1 MSQRRWPVAIL
12 SLGVLMCGPAAGPAP
27 TASPDG
33 RADGSRSS
41 AVTPLSSASSTSF
54 WAHWGDGRGELNG
67 YRLVQPRYGAPRT
80 GSAVYIFVTEDFSDS
95 ARVKA
100 DPGRHPAADVYPVM
114 KLNAVRHFQTGI
126 YDYKVMTSSFAR
138 VASGWPL
145 AKVSFSSQE
154 WCGHVYHQI
163 LPRSA
168 KTEGIFHS
176 YFDGEGDGQDEL
188 PQPEGGVYE
197 DVVPI
202 LVRGWGTVYLRPG
215 ESRTVPFLPSLLRA
229 RLEHKKLVWGRA
241 TISRSAETTKVKVPA
256 GSFDASVWTVAEEGG
271 RTLTYQVEAAE
282 PYRLLGWATDAGEEA
297 SLLGSTRLS
306 YWKLNGPGGEQHLA
320 ELGLKPASMLK

>member
-12 SLGVLMCGPAAGPAP
+12 SMGVVTCG
-27 TASPDG
+27 
-33 RADGSRSS
+33 S
-41 AVTPLSSASSTSF
+41 AVPAGNATSSVVSAVAPLSSASSASF
-54 WAHWGDGRGELNG
+54 WAHWGDGRAEMNG
-67 YRLVQPRYGAPRT
+67 YRLVQPRYGSPRA
-80 GSAVYIFVTEDFSDS
+80 GSAVYIFVTEDFADS
-95 ARVKA
+95 LRVKA
-100 DPGRHPAADVYPVM
+100 DPGKHPAPDVYPVM

-138 VASGWPL
+138 VASGWPV

-163 LPRSA
+163 LPRAA
-168 KTEGIFHS
+168 KVDGVFHS
-176 YFDGEGDGQDEL
+176 YFDGEADGQDNL
-188 PQPEGGVYE
+188 PQPDGAVYE

-215 ESRTVPFLPSLLRA
+215 ESRKVPFLPSLLHA
-229 RLEHKKLVWGRA
+229 RLDHKKLTWGRA

-271 RTLTYQVEAAE
+271 RTFTYDVEAAA
-282 PYRLLGWATDAGEEA
+282 PFRLVRWSTDAGEEA
-297 SLLGSTRLS
+297 SLLGSTRLA
-306 YWKLNGPGGEQHLA
+306 YWTLNVPGGEEHLA
-320 ELGLKPASMLK
+320 EIGLKPASMLK